1 MRRISIFTIQQES
14 LKIICLPANFHKIIS
29 QEKMPII
36 KLTYFNTCMY
46 IFQTFKVLSFTYIS
60 VAVSFCLVNLT
71 SKQLE
76 RNDVPLPAGHA
87 QVGLQMG
94 ACTRFLIS

>member
-1 MRRISIFTIQQES
+1 MLRV
-14 LKIICLPANFHKIIS
+14 C
-29 QEKMPII
+29 
-36 KLTYFNTCMY
+36 TYPV
-46 IFQTFKVLSFTYIS
+46 FQTFEVLSFTYIS

-87 QVGLQMG
+87 QVGSRIG
-94 ACTRFLIS
+94 AYNLYL